1 MERGER
7 SQVIDPVGEFA
18 RYLRGLVGATGDTPG
33 WYAVFAER
41 DPGGVRAWLDGT
53 DVPPWDVVLALLQDV
68 AAARGGHPAQEAAES
83 ARGLHAA
90 AVAAHDAAPGAEAAL
105 GTRLDVLLRER
116 QYAVLHER
124 EVTAAQRGAATTADA
139 ERLGN
144 ELAWARDDRERA
156 VARCAELQARIDA
169 VRSRPNVP
177 EGWFRPQAAPSPRVP
192 TPRAQA
198 ASPRPQDGGPAP
210 APGHGSGPGD
220 ADARPRTAHRPAAR
234 GRKERPRGGARY
246 GGARFAG
253 APEAEVVAQPPAPP
267 AVAAPQGGRAPGP
280 RGARFAGAAG
290 HDTPDGR
297 EAAQSRTDVRAA
309 HARREAARSTAARM
323 AELRRT
329 GRTGE
334 AYVLMSEAVAGP
346 PEDVP
351 ELAAALER
359 SGLAADVATL
369 LWELA
374 AQPPRRL
381 AAAATALDSAD
392 RGDDRRTLLHQ
403 AAARPVPEVA
413 ATAEALLD
421 AGHRDAALSLLA
433 ALVRARSPET
443 AAGIAH
449 EGAGLVGP
457 LLDAAGLVSVSKRR
471 DLAAALR
478 RAGLPDREI

>member
-1 MERGER
+1 MERGAH
-7 SQVIDPVGEFA
+7 SQVIEQVGEFA
-18 RYLRGLVGATGDTPG
+18 GYLRGLVGAAGDTPG

-41 DPGGVRAWLDGT
+41 DPDGVRAWLDGT

-68 AAARGGHPAQEAAES
+68 ATARGTHPAQEAAQR
-83 ARGLHAA
+83 ARRLHAA
-90 AVAAHDAAPGAEAAL
+90 AVAAHDAVPGGEAAL
-105 GTRLDVLLRER
+105 SSRLDVLLRER

-124 EVTAAQRGAATTADA
+124 DVAAALRGAPTPAEA

-156 VARCAELQARIDA
+156 VARCAEVQARLDA
-169 VRSRPNVP
+169 LRSRPAAP
-177 EGWFRPQAAPSPRVP
+177 DGWFRPEADRTPRVP
-192 TPRAQA
+192 TPRTPA
-198 ASPRPQDGGPAP
+198 APPSLPDTGPAAAP
-210 APGHGSGPGD
+210 APGDGAP
-220 ADARPRTAHRPAAR
+220 AQARTDHRPSGR

-253 APEAEVVAQPPAPP
+253 APEAEVVVPTVVPP
-267 AVAAPQGGRAPGP
+267 VGAAPQDDAAPGP

-290 HDTPDGR
+290 HDTPHAR
-297 EAAQSRTDVRAA
+297 EAAHGHTDVREA
-309 HARREAARSTAARM
+309 HVRREAARATAARM

-346 PEDVP
+346 PEDAP

-374 AQPPRRL
+374 AQPPHRL
-381 AAAATALDSAD
+381 AAAATALDSAG
-392 RGDDRRTLLHQ
+392 RGDDCRTLLRQ
-403 AAARPVPEVA
+403 AAARPAAEIA
-413 ATAEALLD
+413 ATAGALLD
-421 AGHRDAALSLLA
+421 VGHRDAALSLLV

-471 DLAAALR
+471 DVAAALR
-478 RAGLPDREI
+478 RAGLPGREI

>member
-1 MERGER
+1 MERGAR
-7 SQVIDPVGEFA
+7 SQVIGSVDGFA
-18 RYLRGLVGATGDTPG
+18 RYLRGLVGAAGDTPG

-41 DPGGVRAWLDGT
+41 DPEGVRAWLDGS
-53 DVPPWDVVLALLQDV
+53 DVPPWDVVLSLLQDA
-68 AAARGGHPAQEAAES
+68 AAARGTHPEEAAAEP
-83 ARGLHAA
+83 ARRLHAA
-90 AVAAHDAAPGAEAAL
+90 AVAAHDAAPGGEAAL
-105 GTRLDVLLRER
+105 STRLDALSRER
-116 QYAVLHER
+116 RYAELHER
-124 EVTAAQRGAATTADA
+124 DVTAALRVAATLAEA

-156 VARCAELQARIDA
+156 VACCAELQVRLDA
-169 VRSRPNVP
+169 VRSRPVVP
-177 EGWFRPQAAPSPRVP
+177 EGWFRPQTAPASRVP
-192 TPRAQA
+192 APRAPA
-198 ASPRPQDGGPAP
+198 ASPSPDEDAP
-210 APGHGSGPGD
+210 AAAPGRGDDTAQPGT
-220 ADARPRTAHRPAAR
+220 AYRPSAR
-234 GRKERPRGGARY
+234 GRRQRPRGGARY

-253 APEAEVVAQPPAPP
+253 APEAEAAAAPVAPP
-267 AVAAPQGGRAPGP
+267 VVAAPEGGAAPGP

-290 HDTPDGR
+290 R
-297 EAAQSRTDVRAA
+297 EAPGTREAGQPRTDVREA
-309 HARREAARSTAARM
+309 HARREAARLAAARM

-381 AAAATALDSAD
+381 AAAATALDSAG

-403 AAARPVPEVA
+403 AAARPAAEVA
-413 ATAEALLD
+413 ATAGALLD

-433 ALVRARSPET
+433 ALVRARSPEA
-443 AAGIAH
+443 AAGIVR

-471 DLAAALR
+471 DVAAALR

>member
-1 MERGER
+1 MERGAR
-7 SQVIDPVGEFA
+7 SQVIGSVDEFA
-18 RYLRGLVGATGDTPG
+18 RYLRAIVGAAGDTPG

-41 DPGGVRAWLDGT
+41 DPEGVRAWLDGS
-53 DVPPWDVVLALLQDV
+53 DVPPWDVVLSLLQDA
-68 AAARGGHPAQEAAES
+68 AAARGTHPEEAAAEP
-83 ARGLHAA
+83 ARRLHAA
-90 AVAAHDAAPGAEAAL
+90 AVAAHDAAPGGEAAL
-105 GTRLDVLLRER
+105 STRLDALSRER
-116 QYAVLHER
+116 RYVVLHER
-124 EVTAAQRGAATTADA
+124 DVAAALRAAATPAEA

-156 VARCAELQARIDA
+156 VARCAELQARLDA
-169 VRSRPNVP
+169 VRSRPVVP
-177 EGWFRPQAAPSPRVP
+177 EGWFRPQTAPASRVP
-192 TPRAQA
+192 APRAPA
-198 ASPRPQDGGPAP
+198 ASPPPDEDAP
-210 APGHGSGPGD
+210 AAAPGRGDDDAAQPG
-220 ADARPRTAHRPAAR
+220 TAHRPSAR
-234 GRKERPRGGARY
+234 GRRQRPRGGARY

-253 APEAEVVAQPPAPP
+253 APEAEAAAAPVAPPVVAASE
-267 AVAAPQGGRAPGP
+267 GGAAPGP

-290 HDTPDGR
+290 RETPGTR
-297 EAAQSRTDVRAA
+297 EAGQPRTDVREA
-309 HARREAARSTAARM
+309 HARREAARLAAARM

-381 AAAATALDSAD
+381 AAAATALDCAG

-403 AAARPVPEVA
+403 AAARPAAEVA
-413 ATAEALLD
+413 ATAGALLD

-433 ALVRARSPET
+433 ALVRARSPEA
-443 AAGIAH
+443 AAGIVR

-471 DLAAALR
+471 DVAAALR

>member
-1 MERGER
+1 MERGAR
-7 SQVIDPVGEFA
+7 SHVTGSVEEFA
-18 RYLRGLVGATGDTPG
+18 RYLRGLVGAAGDTPG

-41 DPGGVRAWLDGT
+41 DPEGVRAWLDGS
-53 DVPPWDVVLALLQDV
+53 DVPPWDVVLALLQDA
-68 AAARGGHPAQEAAES
+68 AAARGTHPQEAAAEP
-83 ARGLHAA
+83 ARRLHAA
-90 AVAAHDAAPGAEAAL
+90 AVAAHDAVPGGEAAL
-105 GTRLDVLLRER
+105 STRLDALSRER
-116 QYAVLHER
+116 RYAVLHER
-124 EVTAAQRGAATTADA
+124 DVAAALRVAATPAEA

-156 VARCAELQARIDA
+156 VARCAEFQARLDA
-169 VRSRPNVP
+169 VRSRPVVP
-177 EGWFRPQAAPSPRVP
+177 EGWFRPQAAPASRVP
-192 TPRAQA
+192 APRAPA
-198 ASPRPQDGGPAP
+198 APPPPDAEAPPA
-210 APGHGSGPGD
+210 APGRGD
-220 ADARPRTAHRPAAR
+220 DDTARPGTADRSSAR
-234 GRKERPRGGARY
+234 GRRQRPRGGARY

-253 APEAEVVAQPPAPP
+253 APEAEAAALPVVPPV
-267 AVAAPQGGRAPGP
+267 VAAPEGGSAPGP

-290 HDTPDGR
+290 RDTPGTR
-297 EAAQSRTDVRAA
+297 EAGQARGDVREA
-309 HARREAARSTAARM
+309 HVRREAARMAAARM

-346 PEDVP
+346 PEDIP

-374 AQPPRRL
+374 AQPPHRL
-381 AAAATALDSAD
+381 AAAATALDSAG

-403 AAARPVPEVA
+403 AAARPAAEVA
-413 ATAEALLD
+413 ATAWALLD
-421 AGHRDAALSLLA
+421 AGHRDAALSLLT
-433 ALVRARSPET
+433 ALVRARSPEA
-443 AAGIAH
+443 AAGIAR

-471 DLAAALR
+471 DVAAALR

>member
-1 MERGER
+1 MERGVR
-7 SQVIDPVGEFA
+7 SQVADPVGEFA
-18 RYLRGLVGATGDTPG
+18 RYLRGLVGAAGGTHG

-41 DPGGVRAWLDGT
+41 DPAGVRAWLDGT
-53 DVPPWDVVLALLQDV
+53 DVPPWDVVHALLQDV
-68 AAARGGHPAQEAAES
+68 AAAQGTHRAQETARP

-90 AVAAHDAAPGAEAAL
+90 AVAAHDAAPGGEAAL
-105 GTRLDVLLRER
+105 SARLDALLGER
-116 QYAVLHER
+116 RHVVLHER
-124 EVTAAQRGAATTADA
+124 AVAAALRGAATPAEA

-156 VARCAELQARIDA
+156 VARCAELRTRLDA
-169 VRSRPNVP
+169 VRSRPAVP
-177 EGWFRPQAAPSPRVP
+177 EGWLR
-192 TPRAQA
+192 PRAE
-198 ASPRPQDGGPAP
+198 PDPPPEGGGRATAP
-210 APGHGSGPGD
+210 A
-220 ADARPRTAHRPAAR
+220 TR
-234 GRKERPRGGARY
+234 GRERPRGGARY

-253 APEAEVVAQPPAPP
+253 APEAEVVPPPV
-267 AVAAPQGGRAPGP
+267 VAAPEDGAGAAP

-290 HDTPDGR
+290 HDAPDGHEPGQDR
-297 EAAQSRTDVRAA
+297 GDVRTTTP
-309 HARREAARSTAARM
+309 ARGQAARATAARM

-359 SGLAADVATL
+359 CGLAADVATL

-374 AQPPRRL
+374 AQPPHRL
-381 AAAATALDSAD
+381 AAAAAALDSAG

-403 AAARPVPEVA
+403 AAARPAAEVA
-413 ATAEALLD
+413 GTAGALLD

-433 ALVRARSPET
+433 ALVGARSPEA

-449 EGAGLVGP
+449 EGPGLVGP
-457 LLDAAGLVSVSKRR
+457 LLDAAGLVSASKRR
-471 DLAAALR
+471 DVAAALR
-478 RAGLPDREI
+478 RAGLPGRET

>member
-1 MERGER
+1 MERGAH
-7 SQVIDPVGEFA
+7 SQAIEQVGEFA
-18 RYLRGLVGATGDTPG
+18 GYLRGLVGAAGDTPG

-41 DPGGVRAWLDGT
+41 DPDGVRAWLDGT

-68 AAARGGHPAQEAAES
+68 ATARGTHPAQEAAQR
-83 ARGLHAA
+83 ARRLHSA
-90 AVAAHDAAPGAEAAL
+90 AVAAHDAVPGGEAAL
-105 GTRLDVLLRER
+105 SSRLDVLLRER

-124 EVTAAQRGAATTADA
+124 DVAAALRGAPTPAEA

-156 VARCAELQARIDA
+156 VARCAEVQARLDA
-169 VRSRPNVP
+169 VRSRPAVP
-177 EGWFRPQAAPSPRVP
+177 DGWFRPEADRIPRVP
-192 TPRAQA
+192 TPRAPATPPYPPDAGQA
-198 ASPRPQDGGPAP
+198 AAPAPAP
-210 APGHGSGPGD
+210 APGDGTP
-220 ADARPRTAHRPAAR
+220 AQARTDHRPSGRA
-234 GRKERPRGGARY
+234 RKERPRGGARY

-253 APEAEVVAQPPAPP
+253 APEAEVVVPPVVPP
-267 AVAAPQGGRAPGP
+267 VAAPEDGAAPGP

-290 HDTPDGR
+290 QDTPHAR
-297 EAAQSRTDVRAA
+297 EAAHGHTDVREA
-309 HARREAARSTAARM
+309 HVRREAARATAARM

-334 AYVLMSEAVAGP
+334 AYLLMSEAVAGP
-346 PEDVP
+346 PEDAP

-374 AQPPRRL
+374 AQPPHRL
-381 AAAATALDSAD
+381 AAAAIALDSAG
-392 RGDDRRTLLHQ
+392 RGDDCRTLLHQ
-403 AAARPVPEVA
+403 AAARPAAEIA
-413 ATAEALLD
+413 ATAGALLD
-421 AGHRDAALSLLA
+421 AGHRDAALSLLV

-471 DLAAALR
+471 DVAAALR
-478 RAGLPDREI
+478 RAGLPGREI

>member
-1 MERGER
+1 MERGAR
-7 SQVIDPVGEFA
+7 SQVSERVGEFA
-18 RYLRGLVGATGDTPG
+18 RYLRGLVAAAGDTPG

-41 DPGGVRAWLDGT
+41 DPDGVRAWLDGT

-68 AAARGGHPAQEAAES
+68 AAAGGTLPAEQAAEL

-90 AVAAHDAAPGAEAAL
+90 AIAAHDAAPGSEVAL
-105 GTRLDVLLRER
+105 STRLDALLRER

-124 EVTAAQRGAATTADA
+124 DVTAALRGAATAAEA

-169 VRSRPNVP
+169 VRSRPALP
-177 EGWFRPQAAPSPRVP
+177 DAWFRPETDPARRSPTSRAPAAPPPPGDDGPPAVP
-192 TPRAQA
+192 
-198 ASPRPQDGGPAP
+198 
-210 APGHGSGPGD
+210 GPGD
-220 ADARPRTAHRPAAR
+220 GAPAQDRTAHRSFGR
-234 GRKERPRGGARY
+234 GRRERPRGGARY

-253 APEAEVVAQPPAPP
+253 APEAEVVAPP
-267 AVAAPQGGRAPGP
+267 VAATPRDGATPGP
-280 RGARFAGAAG
+280 RGARFAGAAAHDTSHG
-290 HDTPDGR
+290 HDTSPAH
-297 EAAQSRTDVRAA
+297 EAARGRTDVREG
-309 HARREAARSTAARM
+309 HARGEAARQTAARM

-334 AYVLMSEAVAGP
+334 AYVLMSEALAGP

-374 AQPPRRL
+374 AQTPQRL
-381 AAAATALDSAD
+381 AVAATALDSAG
-392 RGDDRRTLLHQ
+392 RGDDCRALLHQ
-403 AAARPVPEVA
+403 AAARPSAEVA
-413 ATAEALLD
+413 ATAGALLD
-421 AGHRDAALSLLA
+421 AGRRDAALSLLV

-449 EGAGLVGP
+449 DRAGLVGP
-457 LLDAAGLVSVSKRR
+457 ILEAAGLVSVSKRR
-471 DLAAALR
+471 DVAAALR